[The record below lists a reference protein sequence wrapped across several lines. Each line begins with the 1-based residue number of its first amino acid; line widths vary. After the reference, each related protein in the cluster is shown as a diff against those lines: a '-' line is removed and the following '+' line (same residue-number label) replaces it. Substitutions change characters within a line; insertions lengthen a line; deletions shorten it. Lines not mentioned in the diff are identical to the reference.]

1 MITPRN
7 GRWSIAALAWV
18 ALTGATGLPAGWGEN
33 TSTMTTPED
42 PAGELR
48 LESAGVPHIT
58 LDASNPGD
66 EEVVDGEVTEV
77 RLFFSDAPLMRG
89 ASVRVVNASRKLQ
102 RSSPPVAD
110 PDDPKQISVQ
120 LAPALAPGTYVVQW
134 RCIADDGHVM
144 RGSFTFE
151 VAAR

>member
-7 GRWSIAALAWV
+7 GRRSLAALAWV
-18 ALTGATGLPAGWGEN
+18 ALSGATALPAGWGEN
-33 TSTMTTPED
+33 TSATTPGD
-42 PAGELR
+42 AAGELR
-48 LESAGVPHIT
+48 LESAAVPHIT
-58 LDASNPGD
+58 LDASTPGD
-66 EEVVDGEVTEV
+66 EEVVEGEVTEV

-120 LAPALAPGTYVVQW
+120 LTPALAPGTYVVQW

-144 RGSFTFE
+144 RGSFSFE